1 AVTRLDPVGQSL
13 VVTLDPESETGRGP
27 VLRRFDLFVLRTIGH
42 LHCFLYGYA
51 HLAHGARPF
60 LAPLPRDPTTMT
72 NRFIGFCPEIDQA
85 ERFRGFY
92 EKILRRLRELGRC

>member
-1 AVTRLDPVGQSL
+1 
-13 VVTLDPESETGRGP
+13 
-27 VLRRFDLFVLRTIGH
+27 
-42 LHCFLYGYA
+42 
-51 HLAHGARPF
+51 